1 MSGEGQIGTLGVGGS
16 KDLGREGGS
25 AGADT
30 AYNWQNITKVL
41 SWSEYIVEG
50 MLLLVLQIVQA
61 KWLPRAVFIATD
73 TILWF
78 FCWS

>member
-30 AYNWQNITKVL
+30 AYN
-41 SWSEYIVEG
+41 
-50 MLLLVLQIVQA
+50 
-61 KWLPRAVFIATD
+61 
-73 TILWF
+73 
-78 FCWS
+78 